1 MGPTG
6 DTNVGFTLTMTQRQQ
21 VGRTL
26 ESLVDGL
33 PRGSSVL
40 IDRAGHIVEV
50 ARKPTGVDLP
60 AISALAAGCFATTHE
75 LASAMG
81 EDEYS
86 LLFQHENDD
95 QVFVTPVVDRALLVV
110 IMRGAQS
117 VEAME
122 QRLGTGI
129 KSTLDSVIGGAAAP
143 PRNVPPPRIVPME
156 VPNEVRQRMRALTG
170 LIMDLQAK
178 RPKDFTNEIN
188 RGLLVSREQLVQ
200 TLSRRDWRKAW
211 ELIEGTR
218 QWLLNAM
225 HVTQTGDVGVALVA
239 FYVEVFAYLQT
250 RMEQAVS
257 PDRLR
262 TLFLTFHRFLSR
274 KHPRVFVTDRVFG
287 ATGVD
292 VQELWKHAKSRTSD
306 SMQLATEFVPGMD
319 ALVRELLRVIYL
331 SKGNDGRQAA
341 MEGATVIL
349 RKYTQQL
356 LPFGLE
362 GIVGRDWFLLPGQG

>member
-1 MGPTG
+1 MARQYIH
-6 DTNVGFTLTMTQRQQ
+6 DMDYLT
-21 VGRTL
+21 V
-26 ESLVDGL
+26 S
-33 PRGSSVL
+33 GSAWS
-40 IDRAGHIVEV
+40 
-50 ARKPTGVDLP
+50 
-60 AISALAAGCFATTHE
+60 S
-75 LASAMG
+75 
-81 EDEYS
+81 
-86 LLFQHENDD
+86 
-95 QVFVTPVVDRALLVV
+95 
-110 IMRGAQS
+110 
-117 VEAME
+117 
-122 QRLGTGI
+122 
-129 KSTLDSVIGGAAAP
+129 
-143 PRNVPPPRIVPME
+143 
-156 VPNEVRQRMRALTG
+156 
-170 LIMDLQAK
+170 
-178 RPKDFTNEIN
+178 
-188 RGLLVSREQLVQ
+188 